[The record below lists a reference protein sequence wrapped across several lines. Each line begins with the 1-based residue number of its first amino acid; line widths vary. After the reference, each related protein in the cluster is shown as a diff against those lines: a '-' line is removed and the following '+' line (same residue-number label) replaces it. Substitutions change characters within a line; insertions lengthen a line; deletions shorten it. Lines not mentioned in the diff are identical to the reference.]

1 MTYLGGYSAQ
11 APYSLSV
18 ISFSHRYA
26 AKHNGQRNQIWC
38 TQEDSNFRPL
48 GS

>member
-1 MTYLGGYSAQ
+1 M
-11 APYSLSV
+11 
-18 ISFSHRYA
+18 
-26 AKHNGQRNQIWC
+26 KEWC

>member
-26 AKHNGQRNQIWC
+26 AKHNSSKKPNMVH
-38 TQEDSNFRPL
+38 L
-48 GS
+48 GR